1 MIRALIFLG
10 LFSAAMVGAMVRF
23 NEALVLDDSK
33 RAEHRTLWGVLYV
46 GLWIGVSYALWDV
59 IRHERALTTADWAAL
74 ALAPVGWLTFNAF
87 WLAAWGAI
95 EERNAQRRGAE
106 PPPRAVLIKR
116 RGWRLTIAGLAIV
129 LVLVIILGA
138 T

>member
-10 LFSAAMVGAMVRF
+10 LFSAAMVGAMVQF
-23 NEALVLDDSK
+23 NYALVFDDSK

-46 GLWIGVSYALWDV
+46 GLWIGVCYALWDV

-74 ALAPVGWLTFNAF
+74 VLAPVGWMTFNAF

-95 EERNAQRRGAE
+95 EVQDAQARGAA
-106 PPPRAVLIKR
+106 PPARAVLFKR
-116 RGWRLTIAGLAIV
+116 RGWNLTLAGLAACVV
-129 LVLVIILGA
+129 LVVILVS
-138 T
+138 